1 MLVRV
6 SRTDADSVG
15 TAFDENQNRITS
27 HLEYE
32 DWSEFMVVWRKERLE
47 LYEDYVSRCSFMTYE
62 CSSLNFWSSDSA
74 RQGVAHQAQTPCV
87 CRPFGQSQNK
97 ILSLLVCRH
106 DVLLRLPAY
115 PRPQRLQGSIA
126 VPYC

>member
-62 CSSLNFWSSDSA
+62 CSLA
-74 RQGVAHQAQTPCV
+74 E
-87 CRPFGQSQNK
+87 
-97 ILSLLVCRH
+97 LLVIRLCPARSGSSSTNT
-106 DVLLRLPAY
+106 LRLSSLWAIPE
-115 PRPQRLQGSIA
+115 QNSLFTRL
-126 VPYC
+126 